1 MNLNKLTKAELIN
14 KLTKAEVQKGKLEPK
29 IEQLKV
35 EKLKSNKEEITI
47 NKKSLLFYEI
57 ISKIRNLII
66 SLSIVA
72 FLMRIFRNYKTIR
85 VVLKTA
91 NYIILTIFGI
101 SIFDAFGLGF
111 ITKFLWE
118 LKYILVGVVTY
129 LTDTTFYNYLMNIFN
144 VTSEKESIRASYN
157 KPAEIDWK
165 SEFEK
170 AERRREIEEW
180 KNKYNLG
187 KEKATEDNTNRN
199 MLVAAGTILLVLGG
213 SITIWYLGSDIVSA
227 VSPYWNIGNLIRR
240 ILRGGDDDD
249 DNGGNGNPP
258 VVFMQPEEDGRASPG
273 LLVYS
278 SDMVDATP
286 KASSSQLPSAPPAPP
301 APPIPTTEHGMPD
314 EVKRNKPTSL
324 LDELRAKGKGKGKAL
339 NHIETII
346 KDKSLKGV
354 ETGSSSV
361 SSIGLAGSLSEQL
374 GKMRGV
380 ISDSADEIV
389 EDSWDNSELVQTK
402 DSIESRSKR
411 SKFLDAISS
420 GAKDPRPVRTDV
432 PDILKPIMKQ
442 FPNLSEETIQKLSS
456 AEVLRNR
463 AAIINDLPLDELKI
477 TQTSLID
484 NAAKDWKNISQM
496 NKQETSEMDKIIKN
510 TLNLDS
516 GKVIEKLQEKFPDF
530 KFDVNSYSQSFMK
543 ATEEEINSGKTI
555 EEREAIRKQIQAID
569 LVEIQNTGGTSNISA
584 IRNVIRE
591 NYTHNSLLNEIK
603 NKPSMKSIIKEKSFD
618 NTSNSTDQISNTMDL
633 FD

>member
-66 SLSIVA
+66 SLSVVA
-72 FLMRIFRNYKTIR
+72 FLMIIFRNYKTIR
-85 VVLKTA
+85 VVLRTA

-118 LKYILVGVVTY
+118 LKYIFVGIATY
-129 LTDTTFYNYLMNIFN
+129 LTETTFYNYLMNIFN

-165 SEFEK
+165 AEFEK

-187 KEKATEDNTNRN
+187 KEKATEDNSNRN
-199 MLVAAGTILLVLGG
+199 ILVAVGTILLVLGG
-213 SITIWYLGSDIVSA
+213 SVTIWYLGSDIVSA

-258 VVFMQPEEDGRASPG
+258 VVFMRPEEDGRASPG

-286 KASSSQLPSAPPAPP
+286 KASSSQLPPAPPAPP
-301 APPIPTTEHGMPD
+301 APTIPTTEQGMPD
-314 EVKRNKPTSL
+314 EVKRNKPASL
-324 LDELRAKGKGKGKAL
+324 LEELRKGKGKAL
-339 NHIETII
+339 KATKTII

-361 SSIGLAGSLSEQL
+361 SSVGLAGSLSEQL

-389 EDSWDNSELVQTK
+389 EESWDNSEIVQTK
-402 DSIESRSKR
+402 DSIESRTKR
-411 SKFLDAISS
+411 SKFLDAIHS
-420 GAKDPRPVRTDV
+420 GVKEKKNFDV
-432 PDILKPIMKQ
+432 DIPNILKPILKQ
-442 FPNLSEETIQKLSS
+442 FPNLSEETINKLKTV
-456 AEVLRNR
+456 EGMRNR
-463 AAIINDLPLDELKI
+463 AEIIQSLPLDELK
-477 TQTSLID
+477 
-484 NAAKDWKNISQM
+484 M
-496 NKQETSEMDKIIKN
+496 NKITPAPLEYLTADDEKGWKDINSISEQEKTEMDKLIDS

-516 GKVIEKLQEKFPDF
+516 EKVVEKLREKFPDF
-530 KFDVNSYSQSFMK
+530 KFETDSYSKNFMK
-543 ATEEEINSGKTI
+543 AIEAERNSGKTI
-555 EEREAIRKQIQAID
+555 EEKETIRKQIQEVD
-569 LVEIQNTGGTSNISA
+569 LLEIQNTGGTSNISA

-603 NKPSMKSIIKEKSFD
+603 NKPSMRSINKEKSSFNTDKFD
-618 NTSNSTDQISNTMDL
+618 DELTL
-633 FD
+633 FE